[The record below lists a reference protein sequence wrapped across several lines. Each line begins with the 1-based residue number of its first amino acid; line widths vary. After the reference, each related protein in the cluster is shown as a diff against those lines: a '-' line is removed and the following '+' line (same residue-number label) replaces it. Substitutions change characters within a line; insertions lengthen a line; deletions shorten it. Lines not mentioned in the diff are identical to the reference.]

1 MDYPFENYRSSQKDK
16 AAFLQLL
23 PQVSAAMPEFFR
35 SLAVAYQSIEQKNM
49 FNQPQGIRQTTG
61 LASSINLLL
70 LAMVNDKVI
79 AVNASTAEFVDTLRL
94 LVLKWYSFG
103 NDLKACLYFGYY
115 FYTYKSF
122 SEHEVKSQLDAV
134 RFLVGETS
142 RRSEDPRLLALLAA
156 PNSTAWYLGE
166 NLIGDKLHNI
176 VVQKGDYARV
186 DLPRPGYQITFK
198 ASQFYDLRAP
208 VVLSD
213 VQVDRPQI
221 ADGKAVVACPSCA
234 QKCRV
239 KLFKHMEITC
249 PKCQQAW
256 VQSA

>member
-1 MDYPFENYRSSQKDK
+1 MDYPFEKYRSSQKDK
-16 AAFLQLL
+16 TAFMQLL

-49 FNQPQGIRQTTG
+49 FNQPQGIRQSTG
-61 LASSINLLL
+61 LASSLNLLL
-70 LAMVNDKVI
+70 VAMVNDKVI
-79 AVNASTAEFVDTLRL
+79 GIEAGTTGFVDALRL

-115 FYTYKSF
+115 FYTHKSAA
-122 SEHEVKSQLDAV
+122 EHEVKNQLDAV
-134 RFLVGETS
+134 HFLVDERS
-142 RRSEDPRLLALLAA
+142 KMSEDPRIQALLAP

-176 VVQKGDYARV
+176 TVQKGDYARV
-186 DLPRPGYQITFK
+186 ELPRPGYQITFK
-198 ASQFYDLRAP
+198 NTQMYDLRVP
-208 VVLSD
+208 VILSD
-213 VQVDRPQI
+213 LQVERPQI
-221 ADGKAVVACPSCA
+221 ADGKAIVSCPSCA

-239 KLFKHMEITC
+239 KVFRHMEIKC

-256 VQSA
+256 TQSA

>member
-16 AAFLQLL
+16 TAFLQLL

-49 FNQPQGIRQTTG
+49 FNQPQGIRQSTG
-61 LASSINLLL
+61 LASSLNLLL
-70 LAMVNDKVI
+70 VAMVNDKVI
-79 AVNASTAEFVDTLRL
+79 AINSNTAGFIDALRI

-115 FYTYKSF
+115 FYTHKSF

-134 RFLVGETS
+134 RFLVDETS
-142 RRSEDPRLLALLAA
+142 RRSEDPRIQALLAA
-156 PNSTAWYLGE
+156 PNSTSWYLGE

-176 VVQKGDYARV
+176 MVLKGDYARV
-186 DLPRPGYQITFK
+186 ELPRPGYQITFK
-198 ASQFYDLRAP
+198 TSQIYDLRAP
-208 VVLSD
+208 VILSD
-213 VQVDRPQI
+213 LQVERPLI
-221 ADGKAVVACPSCA
+221 TDGKAIVSCPSCA

-239 KLFKHMEITC
+239 KVFRHMEITC

-256 VQSA
+256 SQSA